1 MIGDQYIT
9 NTPSWNMVIGFLY
22 FVTNIISVRS
32 LSNLSIL
39 FSRYLILLLDR
50 RMPTPKR
57 LYFAGPKKLLI
68 GIQMLVFTISPIRGG
83 MALHSMQSSIAIGE

>member
-9 NTPSWNMVIGFLY
+9 NTPSWNMVIGFS
-22 FVTNIISVRS
+22 VTNIISVRS

-68 GIQMLVFTISPIRGG
+68 GIQMLVFTISPTRGG
-83 MALHSMQSSIAIGE
+83 MALHSMQSSIAIGN